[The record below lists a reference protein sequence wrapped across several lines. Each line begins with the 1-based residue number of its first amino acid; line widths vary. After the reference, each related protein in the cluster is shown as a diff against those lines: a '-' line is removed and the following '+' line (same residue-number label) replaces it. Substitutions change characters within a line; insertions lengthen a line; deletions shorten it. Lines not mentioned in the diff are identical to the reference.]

1 MRTTYHDSDGWPRP
15 LRAPQH
21 AAAPFGP
28 SAPTRL
34 QVQRALRLVATAG
47 LWAAGLCL
55 VIGAIVLVVAQ
66 ARPDRLAPL
75 SATTPSRI
83 SSIEANAASP
93 VAGLPGRTK
102 PVRRNGA
109 AAGRASARRI
119 RRARRPD
126 DGNLPHRGQHQ
137 LADPVV
143 LHLRGRRPGRPV
155 RGRGRRAARGG
166 RQHHRVRRG
175 RPRRHV
181 PAARQPG
188 PPPDRDLQLFLDHES
203 DTAAMTTV
211 TSAAELAGLI
221 LLALAIALGLRRR
234 PARRR
239 PGAAAHHQP

>member
-34 QVQRALRLVATAG
+34 QAQRALRLFATAG

-93 VAGLPGRTK
+93 VAGLPGRTN
-102 PVRRNGA
+102 PVRRTAHRPAVRQLAAFSGHGDKTTRTFRI
-109 AAGRASARRI
+109 AAGTSWQIRWSYACGSAVQ
-119 RRARRPD
+119 AGLFVAED
-126 DGNLPHRGQHQ
+126 
-137 LADPVV
+137 A
-143 LHLRGRRPGRPV
+143 
-155 RGRGRRAARGG
+155 GRRAVGASIT
-166 RQHHRVRRG
+166 
-175 RPRRHV
+175 
-181 PAARQPG
+181 
-188 PPPDRDLQLFLDHES
+188 ES
-203 DTAAMTTV
+203 GEAGHGS
-211 TSAAELAGLI
+211 TSL
-221 LLALAIALGLRRR
+221 
-234 PARRR
+234 R
-239 PGAAAHHQP
+239 PGARAHHLIVISNCSWTMKVTQQR